1 MQKNRLGG
9 LGSDPDPAGRTYSA
23 PPDLLADGEGAGY
36 FLPKNPTLALGL
48 SGLACLHPLIFQ
60 APELKS

>member
-1 MQKNRLGG
+1 MQKTAWAAWALTRTPLGE
-9 LGSDPDPAGRTYSA
+9 LTAP

-48 SGLACLHPLIFQ
+48 SGLA
-60 APELKS
+60 